1 MTIEDIKKE
10 MMKQEMTQADLALK
24 TKIAP
29 STISHIF
36 NGKRKP
42 SFKTLGKIAKAL
54 NMEV

>member
-42 SFKTLGKIAKAL
+42 SFKTLGKIVKAL

>member
-29 STISHIF
+29 SMISEILTE
-36 NGKRKP
+36 KRRP
-42 SFKTLGKIAKAL
+42 RLKTLGKIVKAL